1 MINPN
6 HLNTIS
12 MILDEV
18 KVTHFN
24 TISSLNQHLLTSS
37 DSNPNQIYKLITI
50 NVQNYFQL
58 ISSYKIPMQKEK
70 TLTQILV

>member
-12 MILDEV
+12 MILNEV

-37 DSNPNQIYKLITI
+37 DSNPNQIYKLITEITKLEVLI
-50 NVQNYFQL
+50 NQL
-58 ISSYKIPMQKEK
+58 EN
-70 TLTQILV
+70 ILKLLENH

>member
-37 DSNPNQIYKLITI
+37 DSNPNQIYKLITEITKLEVLI
-50 NVQNYFQL
+50 NQL
-58 ISSYKIPMQKEK
+58 EN
-70 TLTQILV
+70 ILKLLENH

>member
-1 MINPN
+1 
-6 HLNTIS
+6 

-37 DSNPNQIYKLITI
+37 DSNPNQIYKLITEITKLEVLI
-50 NVQNYFQL
+50 NQL
-58 ISSYKIPMQKEK
+58 EN
-70 TLTQILV
+70 ILKLLENH

>member
-37 DSNPNQIYKLITI
+37 DSNPNQIYTLITI